1 MGRQACDPLSHALCN
16 LADISELYGQAALVV
31 ADHDRDGAPDYA
43 AIARALIS
51 ASNEIDSYVGVR
63 EILPLPRVPG
73 ILKQFCVDIAVYRLA
88 LSADVLTDEHRR
100 RYEDVIKHL
109 ARIAKG
115 DAALNIPPDPN
126 APVDPDAPEPAGPR
140 PIVADGPP
148 RLFSRQAMRDF

>member
-1 MGRQACDPLSHALCN
+1 MPYASWQ
-16 LADISELYGQAALVV
+16 DISDLYGQSALVV
-31 ADHDRDGAPDYA
+31 ADHDRDGAPDYGP
-43 AIARALIS
+43 ITRALIS
-51 ASNEIDSYVGVR
+51 ASDEIDSYIGVR

-100 RYEDVIKHL
+100 RYEDAIRHL

-115 DAALNIPPDPN
+115 DAALVIPPDPD

-140 PIVADGPP
+140 PIVAEGPP
-148 RLFSRQAMRDF
+148 RLFSREKMRDF